1 MKLYTHFQIFIIRP
15 ILVPE
20 GMRNLLFHIKDI
32 PHEKKNCWMNEIEVN
47 ILKKLCNFR
56 HTV

>member
-32 PHEKKNCWMNEIEVN
+32 PHEKK
-47 ILKKLCNFR
+47 
-56 HTV
+56 TVG